1 MAELTDPMVPAD
13 KPECVI
19 TQTEDSG
26 DILLTCVSTAN
37 PNIVNFGWKR
47 GNETLTEFTT
57 EGPLSHLR
65 VGASED
71 NFGIYVCY
79 VDNSIGA
86 GVPCEADV
94 QGKPEMS
101 G

>member
-1 MAELTDPMVPAD
+1 LSFVCAD
-13 KPECVI
+13 KPECTI

-37 PNIVNFGWKR
+37 PDVVQFGWKK
-47 GNETLTEFTT
+47 GNETLTDFSSD
-57 EGPLSHLR
+57 GSVSRVR

-79 VDNSIGA
+79 VNNSIGA
-86 GVPCEADV
+86 GLPCEADV
-94 QGKPEMS
+94 QGAQR
-101 G
+101 